1 MGRAIDF
8 ARESCQ
14 SCRTMARNIG
24 RKIRTLAG
32 AGWWRQAL
40 VIEAS
45 ASMLAARLILL
56 LPFRRVAKRLGEF
69 VPPADPRVA
78 QRAAAT
84 TPGQAATARAVGWAG
99 RSAAPFMP
107 FRSVCLQQA
116 MAAQGMLR
124 RRGIACVMHFGA
136 SPNDRR
142 AIDGHAWL
150 DAAGVKVT
158 GYPIPPDMGRI
169 ACFV

>member
-1 MGRAIDF
+1 
-8 ARESCQ
+8 
-14 SCRTMARNIG
+14 MARDILH
-24 RKIRTLAG
+24 KTKTLAG
-32 AGWWRQAL
+32 AGWRRQLL
-40 VIEAS
+40 VAEAC
-45 ASMLAARLILL
+45 ASMFGARLMLAV
-56 LPFRRVAKRLGEF
+56 LPFPRVARRLGDF

-84 TPGQAATARAVGWAG
+84 TPDQAATARAIGWAV

-116 MAAQGMLR
+116 MAAQAMLR
-124 RRGIACVMHFGA
+124 RRGIGSVMHFGA
-136 SPNDRR
+136 SPSGAR
-142 AIDGHAWL
+142 AIDAHAWL

-158 GYPIPPDMGRI
+158 GYPIPRDMGEI